1 MNDADSQRIQ
11 NCSEG
16 IAKSPSSAWI
26 WRSRPSKTGSADSLK
41 REIFEKVAEFY
52 SLEHGEQPFVPG
64 ETKIHYAGRVYD
76 QREMMA
82 MVDSVLEFWLTMGRY
97 AETFEEELGKFLGV
111 SEVVFVNSGSS
122 ANLLAVATLCSNELK
137 GHLEQGD
144 EVITPAV
151 TFPTTVAPL
160 IQNGLIPVFVDCELG
175 TYNLDVSILKES
187 ISERTKAIFVPH
199 TLGNPCEMDEI
210 MRLAEEWGLFVIEDA
225 CDALG
230 SRFDSRHVGTFGDL
244 GTLSFYPAHHITTGE
259 GGAVIT
265 NDKKLAKIA
274 RSIRDWGRAC
284 WCEYSTADPNGAC
297 GRRFEWEIPGLAGS
311 YDHKYLYTN
320 VGYNLRPTDIQAAL
334 GTVQLE
340 KLPGFIKKRKHNFQ
354 RLFEGLKPYEEHLIL
369 PHWSERADVSWF
381 AFPITV
387 RPEAPFNRQELV
399 RWLEDARIET
409 RLLFAGNIIK
419 QPGYRD
425 MKCRLVGKLANSDL
439 VMRNSF
445 FIGVYPGLDDVRINY
460 VLGKFEEFFSKPP
473 LSPPQPWGGSD
484 KGVP

>member
-1 MNDADSQRIQ
+1 MSDAD
-11 NCSEG
+11 
-16 IAKSPSSAWI
+16 A
-26 WRSRPSKTGSADSLK
+26 LK
-41 REIFEKVAEFY
+41 REIFDKIAEFY
-52 SLEHGEQPFVPG
+52 SLEHGEQAFIPG
-64 ETKIHYAGRVYD
+64 QTKIHYAGRVYD
-76 QREMMA
+76 EREMVA
-82 MVDSVLEFWLTMGRY
+82 MVDAVLEFWLTMGRY
-97 AETFEEELGKFLGV
+97 AEEFEAELGRFLGV

-122 ANLLAVATLCSNELK
+122 ANLLAVATLCSKELK

-160 IQNGLIPVFVDCELG
+160 IQNSLIPVFMDCELG
-175 TYNLDVSILKES
+175 TYNLDVSALEEA
-187 ISERTKAIFVPH
+187 ISEKTRALFAPH

-210 MRLAEEWGLFVIEDA
+210 MRLAEKWGLLVIEDA

-230 SRFDSRHVGTFGDL
+230 SRFDGKHVGTFGHL

-284 WCEYSTADPNGAC
+284 WCEYNTTDPDGAC
-297 GRRFEWEIPGLAGS
+297 GRRFEWKIPGLPDT
-311 YDHKYLYTN
+311 YDHRYLYTN
-320 VGYNLRPTDIQAAL
+320 IGYNLRPTDIQAAL
-334 GTVQLE
+334 GTVQLA
-340 KLPGFIKKRKHNFQ
+340 KLPGFIEKRKHNFK
-354 RLFEGLKPYEEHLIL
+354 RLFEGLKRHEDHLIL

-387 RPEAPFNRQELV
+387 RPEAPFTRQELV

-425 MKCRLVGKLANSDL
+425 MKCRLVGKLENSDL

-445 FIGVYPGLDDVRINY
+445 FIGVYPGLDDARIDY
-460 VLGKFEEFFSKPP
+460 VLDKFEEFFAKPP

-484 KGVP
+484 KEAP

>member
-1 MNDADSQRIQ
+1 MSD
-11 NCSEG
+11 
-16 IAKSPSSAWI
+16 
-26 WRSRPSKTGSADSLK
+26 TDSLK
-41 REIFEKVAEFY
+41 REIFEKISEFY
-52 SLEHGEQPFVPG
+52 SLEHGEQPFIPG
-64 ETKIHYAGRVYD
+64 QTKINYAGRVYD
-76 QREMMA
+76 QREMIT
-82 MVDSVLEFWLTMGRY
+82 MVDAVLEFWLTMGRY
-97 AETFEEELGKFLGV
+97 GETFEEELGRFLGV
-111 SEVVFVNSGSS
+111 SEVIFVNSGSS

-137 GHLEQGD
+137 GHLEIGD

-175 TYNLDVSILKES
+175 TYNLDASALEEV
-187 ISERTKAIFVPH
+187 ISESTKAIFAPH
-199 TLGNPCEMDEI
+199 TLGNPCDMDEI
-210 MRLAEEWGLFVIEDA
+210 MRLAEKWRLFVIEDA

-230 SRFDSRHVGTFGDL
+230 SRFGGKYVGAFGHL

-265 NDKKLAKIA
+265 NDKKLARIA

-284 WCEYSTADPNGAC
+284 WCEYNTTDPNGAC
-297 GRRFEWEIPGLAGS
+297 GRRFEWEMPGLAGC

-320 VGYNLRPTDIQAAL
+320 VGYNFRPTDIQAAL
-334 GTVQLE
+334 GTVQLA
-340 KLPGFIKKRKHNFQ
+340 KLPDFIEKRKHNFQ
-354 RLFEGLKPYEEHLIL
+354 RLLEGLNRYGEHLIL

-387 RPEAPFNRQELV
+387 RPEAPFTRQELV

-419 QPGYRD
+419 QPGYQD
-425 MKCRLVGKLANSDL
+425 MKCRLVGKLENSDL

-445 FIGVYPGLDDVRINY
+445 FIGVYPGLDDARIDY
-460 VLGKFEEFFSKPP
+460 VLDKFEEFFS
-473 LSPPQPWGGSD
+473 
-484 KGVP
+484 

>member
-1 MNDADSQRIQ
+1 MSD
-11 NCSEG
+11 
-16 IAKSPSSAWI
+16 
-26 WRSRPSKTGSADSLK
+26 ADSLK
-41 REIFEKVAEFY
+41 REIFKKIAEFY
-52 SLEHGEQPFVPG
+52 RLEHGEQPFIPG
-64 ETKIHYAGRVYD
+64 QSKVHYAGRVYD
-76 QREMMA
+76 EREMIT
-82 MVDSVLEFWLTMGRY
+82 MVDAVLEFWLTMGRY
-97 AETFEEELGKFLGV
+97 AEEFEEELGKFLDV
-111 SEVVFVNSGSS
+111 SDVVFVNSGSS
-122 ANLLAVATLCSNELK
+122 ANLLAVATLCSREFK
-137 GHLEQGD
+137 GHLERGD

-175 TYNLDVSILKES
+175 TYNLDVSALEEA

-210 MRLAEEWGLFVIEDA
+210 MKLAEKWGLFVIEDA

-230 SRFDSRHVGTFGDL
+230 SRFDGRHVGTFGRL

-265 NDKKLAKIA
+265 NDRKLAKIA

-284 WCEYSTADPNGAC
+284 WCKYNTADPNGAC
-297 GRRFEWEIPGLAGS
+297 GRRFEWEISGLPCPEPCPEPRRRAAEGPGT
-311 YDHKYLYTN
+311 YDHRYLYTN
-320 VGYNLRPTDIQAAL
+320 IGYNLRPTDIQAAL
-334 GTVQLE
+334 GIAQLE
-340 KLPGFIKKRKHNFQ
+340 KLPGFIEKREHNFQ
-354 RLFEGLKPYEEHLIL
+354 RLFEGLKRHKDHLIL

-387 RPEAPFNRQELV
+387 KHEAPFSRQELL

-409 RLLFAGNIIK
+409 RLLFAGNILK

-425 MKCRLVGKLANSDL
+425 MKCKLVGKLENSDL

-460 VLGKFEEFFSKPP
+460 VLDKFEEFFSNYECFPHH
-473 LSPPQPWGGSD
+473 LLG
-484 KGVP
+484 

>member
-1 MNDADSQRIQ
+1 MSDAD
-11 NCSEG
+11 
-16 IAKSPSSAWI
+16 
-26 WRSRPSKTGSADSLK
+26 TLK
-41 REIFEKVAEFY
+41 REIFEKIAEFY
-52 SLEHGEQPFVPG
+52 GLEHGEQPFIPG
-64 ETKIHYAGRVYD
+64 QTKIHYAGRVYD

-82 MVDSVLEFWLTMGRY
+82 MVDAVLEFWLTMGRY
-97 AETFEEELGKFLGV
+97 AERFEEKLGEFLGV

-122 ANLLAVATLCSNELK
+122 ANLLAMATLCSKELK
-137 GHLEQGD
+137 GHLERGD

-160 IQNGLIPVFVDCELG
+160 IQNGLIPVFADCELG
-175 TYNLDVSILKES
+175 TYNLNISTLEEA
-187 ISERTKAIFVPH
+187 ISEKTRALFAPH

-210 MRLAEEWGLFVIEDA
+210 MRLAEKWGLFVIEDA

-230 SRFDSRHVGTFGDL
+230 SRFDGKHVGTFGHL

-265 NDKKLAKIA
+265 NDQKLARIA

-284 WCEYSTADPNGAC
+284 WCEYNTTDPDGAC
-297 GRRFEWEIPGLAGS
+297 GRRFEWKIPGLPDT
-311 YDHKYLYTN
+311 YDHRYLYTN
-320 VGYNLRPTDIQAAL
+320 IGYNLRPTDIQAAL
-334 GTVQLE
+334 GTVQLA
-340 KLPGFIKKRKHNFQ
+340 KLPGFIEKRKHNFQ
-354 RLFEGLKPYEEHLIL
+354 RLFEGLRQYEDHLIL

-387 RPEAPFNRQELV
+387 RPEAPFTRQELV
-399 RWLEDARIET
+399 HWLEDARIET

-425 MKCRLVGKLANSDL
+425 MECRLMGKLENSDL

-445 FIGVYPGLDDVRINY
+445 FIGVYPGLDDARIGY
-460 VLGKFEEFFSKPP
+460 VLDKFEEFFAKPP

-484 KGVP
+484 KEAP

>member
-1 MNDADSQRIQ
+1 VGNLRD
-11 NCSEG
+11 
-16 IAKSPSSAWI
+16 
-26 WRSRPSKTGSADSLK
+26 
-41 REIFEKVAEFY
+41 EIFAKVTQFY
-52 SLEHGEQPFVPG
+52 KLHHKRSPFVPG
-64 ETKIHYAGRVYD
+64 QTKIHYAGRVYD
-76 QREMMA
+76 QREMVA
-82 MVDSVLEFWLTMGRY
+82 MVDAVLEFWLTMGRY
-97 AETFEEELGKFLGV
+97 AEEFEKKLARFLGV

-122 ANLLAVATLCSNELK
+122 ANLLAVATLCSRELE

-175 TYNLDVSILKES
+175 TYNLDVSALEEA
-187 ISERTKAIFVPH
+187 ISERTRAIFVPH

-210 MRLAEEWGLFVIEDA
+210 MRLAEKWGLFVIEDA

-230 SRFDSRHVGTFGDL
+230 SRFDGKYVGTFGHL

-284 WCEYSTADPNGAC
+284 WCKYNTTDPNGAC
-297 GRRFEWEIPGLAGS
+297 GRRFEWEIPGLPGT
-311 YDHKYLYTN
+311 YDHRYLYTN
-320 VGYNLRPTDIQAAL
+320 IGYNLRPTDIQAAL
-334 GTVQLE
+334 GVVQLE
-340 KLPGFIKKRKHNFQ
+340 KLPDFIEKRKHNFH
-354 RLFEGLKPYEEHLIL
+354 RLLEGLKQYEEHLIL
-369 PHWSERADVSWF
+369 PRWSERADVSWF

-387 RPEAPFNRQELV
+387 RPEASLGSAQDRPFSRQQLV

-409 RLLFAGNIIK
+409 RLLFAGNILK
-419 QPGYRD
+419 QPAYRD
-425 MKCRLVGKLANSDL
+425 MRCRLVGKLENSDL

-445 FIGVYPGLDDVRINY
+445 FIGVYPGLDDTRIDY
-460 VLGKFEEFFSKPP
+460 MLDKFEEFFES
-473 LSPPQPWGGSD
+473 W
-484 KGVP
+484 

>member
-1 MNDADSQRIQ
+1 MSNS
-11 NCSEG
+11 
-16 IAKSPSSAWI
+16 
-26 WRSRPSKTGSADSLK
+26 DSLK
-41 REIFEKVAEFY
+41 REIFEKIAKFY
-52 SLEHGEQPFVPG
+52 SLEHEEQPFVPG
-64 ETKIHYAGRVYD
+64 QTKIHYAGRVYD
-76 QREMMA
+76 QREMLA
-82 MVDSVLEFWLTMGRY
+82 MVDAVLEFWLTMGRY
-97 AETFEEELGKFLGV
+97 AEEFEEELGRFLGV
-111 SEVVFVNSGSS
+111 SEVIFVNSGSS
-122 ANLLAVATLCSNELK
+122 ANLLAVATLCSRELK

-175 TYNLDVSILKES
+175 TYNLDVSALEEV
-187 ISERTKAIFVPH
+187 ISESTAESLAKALFVPH
-199 TLGNPCEMDEI
+199 TLGNPCKMDEI
-210 MRLAEEWGLFVIEDA
+210 MWLAEKWGLFVIEDA

-230 SRFDSRHVGTFGDL
+230 SRLVGRHVGTFGHL

-284 WCEYSTADPNGAC
+284 WCEYNTTDPDGAC
-297 GRRFEWEIPGLAGS
+297 GRRFEWEIPGLPGT

-320 VGYNLRPTDIQAAL
+320 IGYNLRPTDIQAAL
-334 GTVQLE
+334 GVVQLA
-340 KLPGFIKKRKHNFQ
+340 KLPGFIEKRKHNFY
-354 RLFEGLKPYEEHLIL
+354 RLFEGLQRYEEHLIL
-369 PHWSERADVSWF
+369 PQWSERADVSWF

-387 RPEAPFNRQELV
+387 KPEAPFSRQELV

-409 RLLFAGNIIK
+409 RLLFAGNILK

-425 MKCRLVGKLANSDL
+425 MRCRVVGKLENSDL

-445 FIGVYPGLDDVRINY
+445 FIGVYPGLDDVRIDY
-460 VLGKFEEFFSKPP
+460 VLDKFEEF
-473 LSPPQPWGGSD
+473 LSN
-484 KGVP
+484 

>member
-1 MNDADSQRIQ
+1 MSD
-11 NCSEG
+11 
-16 IAKSPSSAWI
+16 
-26 WRSRPSKTGSADSLK
+26 ADSLK

-52 SLEHGEQPFVPG
+52 SLEHGEQPFIPG
-64 ETKIHYAGRVYD
+64 QTKINYAGRVYD
-76 QREMMA
+76 QHEMLA
-82 MVDSVLEFWLTMGRY
+82 MVDAVLEFWLTMGRY
-97 AETFEEELGKFLGV
+97 AEEFEGELGKFLGA
-111 SEVVFVNSGSS
+111 SEVIFVNSGSS
-122 ANLLAVATLCSNELK
+122 ANLLAVATLCSKELR
-137 GHLEQGD
+137 GHLEPGD

-160 IQNGLIPVFVDCELG
+160 IQSGLIPVFVDCELG
-175 TYNLDVSILKES
+175 TYNLNVSTLEEA
-187 ISERTKAIFVPH
+187 ISESTKAIFVPH

-210 MRLAEEWGLFVIEDA
+210 MRLAEKWGLFVIEDA

-230 SRFDSRHVGTFGDL
+230 SRFDDRHVGAFGHL

-284 WCEYSTADPNGAC
+284 WCEYNTSDPNGAC
-297 GRRFEWEIPGLAGS
+297 KRRLEWKIPGLPDT

-320 VGYNLRPTDIQAAL
+320 IGYNFRPTDIQAAL
-334 GTVQLE
+334 GTVQLA
-340 KLPGFIKKRKHNFQ
+340 KLPGFIEKRKHNFQ
-354 RLFEGLKPYEEHLIL
+354 RLFAGLRRYENHLIL
-369 PHWSERADVSWF
+369 PHWSERADISWF

-387 RPEAPFNRQELV
+387 RPDATFTRQELV

-409 RLLFAGNIIK
+409 RLLFAGNILK
-419 QPGYRD
+419 QPGFRD
-425 MKCRLVGKLANSDL
+425 MKCRQVGKLENSDL

-445 FIGVYPGLDDVRINY
+445 FIGVYPGLDEARIDY
-460 VLGKFEEFFSKPP
+460 VLDKFKEFFSSPP

-484 KGVP
+484 QSEP

>member
-1 MNDADSQRIQ
+1 MSDA
-11 NCSEG
+11 N
-16 IAKSPSSAWI
+16 
-26 WRSRPSKTGSADSLK
+26 SLK

-52 SLEHGEQPFVPG
+52 SLEHEEQPFIPG
-64 ETKIHYAGRVYD
+64 QTKIHYAGRVYD

-82 MVDSVLEFWLTMGRY
+82 MVDAVLEFWLTMGRY
-97 AETFEEELGKFLGV
+97 AEEFEKELGKFLGV

-137 GHLEQGD
+137 GHLKQGD
-144 EVITPAV
+144 EVVTPAV

-175 TYNLDVSILKES
+175 TYNLDVSALEEA
-187 ISERTKAIFVPH
+187 ISERTKAIFVSH

-210 MRLAEEWGLFVIEDA
+210 MELADKRGLFIIEDA

-230 SRFDSRHVGTFGDL
+230 SRFDSRHVGAFGHL

-265 NDKKLAKIA
+265 NDKRRAKIA

-284 WCEYSTADPNGAC
+284 WCEYNTTGPNGAC
-297 GRRFEWEIPGLAGS
+297 GRRFKWKIPGLPGT

-320 VGYNLRPTDIQAAL
+320 IGYNLRPTDIQAAL
-334 GTVQLE
+334 GTVQLK
-340 KLPGFIKKRKHNFQ
+340 KLPGFIERRKHNFQ
-354 RLFEGLKPYEEHLIL
+354 RLLEGLKRYEDHLIL

-387 RPEAPFNRQELV
+387 RPEAPFGRQELV
-399 RWLEDARIET
+399 HWLEDARIET

-425 MKCRLVGKLANSDL
+425 MKCRLVGRLENSDL

-445 FIGVYPGLDDVRINY
+445 FIGVYPGLDDARIDY
-460 VLGKFEEFFSKPP
+460 VLDKFEEFFSMPP
-473 LSPPQPWGGSD
+473 LSLPQPWEGSD

>member
-1 MNDADSQRIQ
+1 MSDA
-11 NCSEG
+11 N
-16 IAKSPSSAWI
+16 
-26 WRSRPSKTGSADSLK
+26 SLK
-41 REIFEKVAEFY
+41 REIFEKIAEFY

-97 AETFEEELGKFLGV
+97 AETFEEELGRFLGV
-111 SEVVFVNSGSS
+111 SEVIFVNSGSS

-175 TYNLDVSILKES
+175 TYNLDVSTLEEA
-187 ISERTKAIFVPH
+187 ISEKTRAIFVPH
-199 TLGNPCEMDEI
+199 TLGNPCEMDKI
-210 MRLAEEWGLFVIEDA
+210 MRLAKKWGLFIIEDA

-230 SRFDSRHVGTFGDL
+230 SRFDSRHMGAFGHL

-284 WCEYSTADPNGAC
+284 WCEYNTTDPNGAC
-297 GRRFEWEIPGLAGS
+297 GRRFEWKIPGLPDT

-320 VGYNLRPTDIQAAL
+320 VGYNFRPTDIQAAL
-334 GTVQLE
+334 GTIQLE
-340 KLPGFIKKRKHNFQ
+340 KLPGFIEKRKHNFQ
-354 RLFEGLKPYEEHLIL
+354 RLFEGLKRHEDHLIL
-369 PHWSERADVSWF
+369 PTWSERANVSWF

-387 RPEAPFNRQELV
+387 RSEAPFSRQQLV

-425 MKCRLVGKLANSDL
+425 MKCRLVGKLENSDL

-445 FIGVYPGLDDVRINY
+445 FIGVYPGLDDARIDY
-460 VLGKFEEFFSKPP
+460 VLDKFGEFFSKPP
-473 LSPPQPWGGSD
+473 LSPPQPWGGG
-484 KGVP
+484 KGAP

>member
-1 MNDADSQRIQ
+1 MSD
-11 NCSEG
+11 
-16 IAKSPSSAWI
+16 
-26 WRSRPSKTGSADSLK
+26 ADSLK
-41 REIFEKVAEFY
+41 REIFEKIEAFY
-52 SLEHGEQPFVPG
+52 RLEHEGQPFIPG
-64 ETKIHYAGRVYD
+64 QTKVHYAGRVYD

-82 MVDSVLEFWLTMGRY
+82 MVDAVLEFWLTMGRY
-97 AETFEEELGKFLGV
+97 AEEFEEELGKFLGV

-122 ANLLAVATLCSNELK
+122 ANLLAISTLCSKELED
-137 GHLEQGD
+137 HLEQGD

-175 TYNLDVSILKES
+175 TYNLDVSALEEA
-187 ISERTKAIFVPH
+187 ISERTKVIFVPH
-199 TLGNPCEMDEI
+199 TLGNPCEMDKI
-210 MRLAEEWGLFVIEDA
+210 MEFADERRLFVIEDA

-230 SRFDSRHVGTFGDL
+230 SRFDGRYVGTFGNL

-284 WCEYSTADPNGAC
+284 WCTYSITDPNGAC
-297 GRRFEWEIPGLAGS
+297 GRRFEWKIPGLPDT
-311 YDHKYLYTN
+311 YDHRYLYTN

-334 GTVQLE
+334 GVVQLA
-340 KLPGFIKKRKHNFQ
+340 KLPGFIEKRKHNFQ
-354 RLFEGLKPYEEHLIL
+354 RLFEGLKRYEDHLIL
-369 PHWSERADVSWF
+369 PRWSEQADVSWF

-387 RPEAPFNRQELV
+387 RPEAPFTRQELV

-409 RLLFAGNIIK
+409 RLLFAGNILK

-425 MKCRLVGKLANSDL
+425 MKCRLVGKLENSDL

-445 FIGVYPGLDDVRINY
+445 FIGVYPGLDDARIDY
-460 VLGKFEEFFSKPP
+460 VLDKFEEF
-473 LSPPQPWGGSD
+473 LSN
-484 KGVP
+484 